1 MIARFLFLL
10 IGPLLLLSC
19 DSADEPSA
27 ASLAQGYPALWQI
40 ESGGGQVEGW
50 LFGTIHALPADV
62 SWRSAEFEKVADE
75 ADFLVVEVADLGD
88 TAGIAE
94 MFDRMSSD
102 EAPGMPLSQRLDPA
116 LREIFADFAS
126 EKRIPVAAL
135 DGLESWAAALA
146 IARYASTWDTESG
159 VDRILIDEF
168 ADEPIGE
175 FEGAEKQL
183 SIFDGLPETE
193 QRDLLNAVVE
203 EAALGDEGVN
213 ELAVAWKRGDLEA
226 LEARSSRGMLGDP
239 ELREALLA
247 ARNRYWADQ
256 LDLLLAEDK
265 HPLVAVGA
273 AHLVGPDGLPAF
285 LEARG
290 YTVRRIQ

>member
-10 IGPLLLLSC
+10 VGPLFLLSC
-19 DSADEPSA
+19 GSADEPSP
-27 ASLAQGYPALWQI
+27 ASLAQGYPALWQV
-40 ESGGGQVEGW
+40 ENGDGQVEGW

-62 SWRSAEFEKVADE
+62 SWRSAEFEQVADE
-75 ADFLVVEVADLGD
+75 ADFLVAEVADLGD
-88 TAGIAE
+88 TARIAE
-94 MFDRMSSD
+94 LFDRMSSD
-102 EAPGMPLSQRLDPA
+102 GAPDVPISQRLDPA
-116 LREIFADFAS
+116 LRQTFANFAS

-146 IARYASTWDTESG
+146 ISRYASTSDTESG

-168 ADEPIGE
+168 ADQPIGE
-175 FEGAEKQL
+175 LEGAEKQL

-193 QRDLLNAVVE
+193 QRDLLNAVIE
-203 EAALGDEGVN
+203 EAARGDEGVN
-213 ELAVAWKRGDLEA
+213 ELAAAWKRGDLEV
-226 LEARSSRGMLGDP
+226 LEVRTRRGMLGDP

-247 ARNRYWADQ
+247 ARNRYWAAQ

-265 HPLVAVGA
+265 RPLVAVGA